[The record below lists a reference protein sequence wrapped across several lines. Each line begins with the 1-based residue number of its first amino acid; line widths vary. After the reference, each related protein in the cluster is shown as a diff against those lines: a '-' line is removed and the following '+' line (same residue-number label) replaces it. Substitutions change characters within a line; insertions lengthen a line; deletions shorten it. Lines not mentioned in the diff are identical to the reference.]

1 MRAGDWIS
9 VKDNLPAVDTNVLIC
24 TSNGKVL
31 ISSMYLTVDNTDDGI
46 RKKRWR
52 GNWMMVESIT
62 HWMPIVLPEKEQL

>member
-1 MRAGDWIS
+1 MRAGDWIR
-9 VKDNLPAVDTNVLIC
+9 VKDNLPDVDTNVLIC

-31 ISSMYLTVDNTDDGI
+31 ISSMYLTVDCTDDGI

-62 HWMPIVLPEKEQL
+62 HWMPIVLPKKE